1 MLVEKILVNEADEE
15 ILSNEDSMSAEE
27 TPVEK
32 EEEKSEAEQ
41 QEIIDN
47 SKAAAD

>member
-15 ILSNEDSMSAEE
+15 IVNDKEQVPTEE
-27 TPVEK
+27 APVEK